1 MSHVVNSYYPGQH
14 RSTVSITCYVQSL
27 IYSKKTNRHMD
38 KQENGIHS
46 QEEKISIET
55 DSAITQILNL
65 ADKDFKIIMINMLK
79 I

>member
-1 MSHVVNSYYPGQH
+1 MN
-14 RSTVSITCYVQSL
+14 
-27 IYSKKTNRHMD
+27 

-65 ADKDFKIIMINMLK
+65 ADKDFKIIMINTLK

>member
-1 MSHVVNSYYPGQH
+1 MN
-14 RSTVSITCYVQSL
+14 
-27 IYSKKTNRHMD
+27 

-46 QEEKISIET
+46 QEEKISIGT

-65 ADKDFKIIMINMLK
+65 ADEDFKIIMINMLK